1 MKIFVCEF
9 ITGGGL
15 YREPLSTSLAHEGAM
30 MRSALLSDLA
40 ELDGIEVIT
49 TCDARLPAPANVN
62 QVVRISQEDDVW
74 QSWGDGIAQADALW
88 PIAPESSG
96 ALLRLSE
103 LAISHNKVLLGS
115 TPQAVKVASSKLATL
130 RLLESAGLSVVPTF
144 TLAEWQPNQ
153 SDTWV
158 AKPDDGVGCL
168 DTGYFETT
176 SSLMDWMQ
184 QGRQATHVIQPYIKG
199 EPASLSML
207 CEQGQAWL
215 MSCNRQRISLRS
227 VSQESG
233 KFSYAGSVVNGMAQ
247 YWHRFDEIAQAVAAA
262 MPGLAGYVGVDVLVN
277 DQDIY
282 VLEVNPRL
290 TTSYVG
296 LHQAMAHN
304 PAKLVLDLLYNHHF
318 KWPRTISRNLVE
330 VILDA

>member
-1 MKIFVCEF
+1 
-9 ITGGGL
+9 
-15 YREPLSTSLAHEGAM
+15 M

-74 QSWGDGIAQADALW
+74 QSWGDCIAQADALW

-115 TPQAVKVASSKLATL
+115 TPQAVKVASSKLATI
-130 RLLESAGLSVVPTF
+130 RLLASAGLSVVPTF
-144 TLAEWQPNQ
+144 ILAEWQPNQ

-158 AKPDDGVGCL
+158 AKPDDGAGCL
-168 DTGYFETT
+168 DTGYFENP

-215 MSCNRQRISLRS
+215 MSCNRQRINLRS
-227 VSQESG
+227 VSQKSG
-233 KFSYAGSVVNGMAQ
+233 KFSYAGSELNGMAQ

-277 DQDIY
+277 DQDVH

-330 VILDA
+330 AILDA